1 MAGELTSFNEYER
14 EFQSIASKLP
24 GRITTVQGYAP
35 AQEADA
41 NAELRKIEAE
51 MTQARQRVR
60 GLSLAGRYTG
70 DARRCASWDVA
81 HGSLVLSGCWRQLA
95 GARQQLQPVSD

>member
-1 MAGELTSFNEYER
+1 MVPRALLAASALLSYPRSSGIRFPPAAHTRPAFPQLAPAQPTMAGELTSFNEYER

-41 NAELRKIEAE
+41 NAEL
-51 MTQARQRVR
+51 
-60 GLSLAGRYTG
+60 
-70 DARRCASWDVA
+70 
-81 HGSLVLSGCWRQLA
+81 LVLE
-95 GARQQLQPVSD
+95 D